1 MRRRAGESFLIGK
14 DIELEILE
22 VGPTRVKIGITAPAS
37 LPILRK
43 EVALT
48 RAQNLSAAQPAPPNT
63 IAWLSEKL
71 SASRDPSEPP
81 P

>member
-1 MRRRAGESFLIGK
+1 MRRRAGESFLIGT

-48 RAQNLSAAQPAPPNT
+48 RTQNLSAAQPAPPKM

-71 SASRDPSEPP
+71 SASRERG
-81 P
+81 